1 MFLFWRNV
9 KYIINRTKA
18 FDHEKPIL
26 FFNTENFRS
35 PVRYFVTRMVSQPE
49 RSRIPETSSIR
60 VCQVCST
67 QWPLESGC
75 KFSWISYR
83 ASEWYATISESKRI
97 FDTPETF
104 VCSSVAGVEEF
115 AIVHGIYI
123 APGAKSLIQKNRHA
137 IQKMNLD
144 TTWMVAYLFT
154 CSIMMLSIR
163 NIEIPIALSFGP
175 VEDTGL
181 HDRFWLPW

>member
-1 MFLFWRNV
+1 MFLFCRNV
-9 KYIINRTKA
+9 KYIINGTKV

-35 PVRYFVTRMVSQPE
+35 PVRYFVTHMASQTK
-49 RSRIPETSSIR
+49 RSRIPETSSIC
-60 VCQVCST
+60 VFQVCST
-67 QWPLESGC
+67 QWPLESGS

-83 ASEWYATISESKRI
+83 ASELYTTISGSKGI
-97 FDTPETF
+97 FDTSETF
-104 VCSSVAGVEEF
+104 VCSSVAGAEEF
-115 AIVHGIYI
+115 VVVDGIYI
-123 APGAKSLIQKNRHA
+123 ASGAKSLIQKNRHA
-137 IQKMNLD
+137 IRKITLD
-144 TTWMVAYLFT
+144 TTWMVAYPFT

-163 NIEIPIALSFGP
+163 NIGIPITLSFGQ